1 MSLTLDQLREEVL
14 ALSLEDRQDFIASVS
29 RDLNIVPSEL
39 HPAWEEEI
47 QRRMEEFR
55 AGRMETIPWEVVQ
68 KELDGLDD
76 LP

>member
-29 RDLNIVPSEL
+29 RDLNIVPSGL

>member
-14 ALSLEDRQDFIASVS
+14 SLSLEDRQDFIASVS
-29 RDLNIVPSEL
+29 RDLNIVPSGL

>member
-14 ALSLEDRQDFIASVS
+14 SLSLEDRQDFIASVS
-29 RDLNIVPSEL
+29 KDLNIIPSGL
-39 HPAWEEEI
+39 HPAWEDEI
-47 QRRMEEFR
+47 QHRMEEFR

>member
-29 RDLNIVPSEL
+29 RDLNIVPSGL

-55 AGRMETIPWEVVQ
+55 AGRLETIPWEVVQ